1 MRESIKQFVKVV
13 ADKLPIL
20 EPIYEFGSLQVPGQE
35 SFADLR
41 PFFPGKEYIGCDL
54 KRGTEQ

>member
-13 ADKLPIL
+13 ADTLPIL

-41 PFFPGKEYIGCDL
+41 PFFPSKEYVG
-54 KRGTEQ
+54 